1 MAQAEVIGLYR
12 EILKVTDVAQADINE
27 LLQVLQPDSLLERFA
42 YRKQANMGTNKEFI
56 KLKGSKGQVDH
67 SNDAGKVVN
76 ESEVACFKC
85 LHYSV
90 TESSGTVEITI
101 LNKRQQE
108 MTIGVRTV
116 EDTATS
122 PKYFTR
128 YEEEIYFQPR
138 DTEKKIQIEIIDDD
152 EWNPDLDFFVEIYD
166 ISNNERLSGDDT
178 KCKVTILDEDFPG
191 NIGFEASEIKAHK
204 TWDKV
209 DVVVTRSEGCD
220 GKIACMIKTEPLTE
234 T

>member
-1 MAQAEVIGLYR
+1 
-12 EILKVTDVAQADINE
+12 
-27 LLQVLQPDSLLERFA
+27 
-42 YRKQANMGTNKEFI
+42 MGTNKEFI